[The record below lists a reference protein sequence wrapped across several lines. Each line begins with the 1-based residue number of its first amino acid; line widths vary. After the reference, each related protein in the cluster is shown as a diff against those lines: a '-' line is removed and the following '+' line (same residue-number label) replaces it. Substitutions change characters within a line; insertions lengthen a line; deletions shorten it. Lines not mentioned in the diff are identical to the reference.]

1 MQTTKLAWAVV
12 FLAIAIGASIP
23 GRAGLLLTQEPVE
36 EAIENPC
43 DVRFPLLA

>member
-23 GRAGLLLTQEPVE
+23 GRAGLLLTQEAV
-36 EAIENPC
+36 ENPC